1 MLRRLF
7 SLLVL
12 VAIVAGAVYLWKTR
26 SGGAPTLGASAR
38 QLGSEARGL
47 GAQAREK
54 LGAVGQEF
62 QDAKVKA
69 SVKTALE
76 LDRSLHPYSIE
87 VGSDNGEVTL
97 RGSVADE
104 RLRARAE
111 TVAGGVRDVSRV
123 VNQLQVTPGAAPAT
137 LPAGRTLGESVD
149 DHSLQMQVKL
159 ALSLR
164 RELKGT
170 DLSVKAYDREVTLS
184 GEVATQ
190 AQREL
195 ALETARDTGSVG
207 AVVDRIQVQAAPG
220 AGTAAGEPPSGARA
234 ERVAAA
240 QRALQ
245 SNTSLSG
252 FDLQL
257 RDEAGRLVLRGHV
270 RTLAEKDL
278 AGMIAREGAGASV
291 ENAVEIR
298 PGAS

>member
-1 MLRRLF
+1 MLRRFF

-38 QLGSEARGL
+38 QLGSEARSL

-54 LGAVGQEF
+54 LGAVGQELH
-62 QDAKVKA
+62 DAKVKA

-76 LDRSLHPYSIE
+76 LDRRLQPYSIE
-87 VGSDNGEVTL
+87 VGSDDGVVTL
-97 RGSVADE
+97 RGRVADE
-104 RLRARAE
+104 GLRGRAE
-111 TVAGGVRDVSRV
+111 TVAAGVPDVSRV
-123 VNQLQVTPGAAPAT
+123 VNQIQVTPGTAPAA
-137 LPAGRTLGESVD
+137 LPAGRSLGESVD
-149 DHSLQMQVKL
+149 DHALEMQVKL

-170 DLSVKAYDREVTLS
+170 DLSVKAYRREVTLS
-184 GEVATQ
+184 GEVASQ

-195 ALETARDTGSVG
+195 ALETTRDTGSVD
-207 AVVDRIQVQAAPG
+207 AVVDRIQARGAPG
-220 AGTAAGEPPSGARA
+220 AGPAAGEPSSGANA

-240 QRALQ
+240 QRALK
-245 SNTSLSG
+245 SNANLSG
-252 FDLQL
+252 FDLQV

-298 PGAS
+298 PGGS